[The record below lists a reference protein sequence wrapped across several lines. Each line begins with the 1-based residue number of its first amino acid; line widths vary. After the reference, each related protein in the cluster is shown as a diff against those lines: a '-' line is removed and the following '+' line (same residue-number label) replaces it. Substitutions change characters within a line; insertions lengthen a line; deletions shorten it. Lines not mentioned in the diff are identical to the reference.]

1 MRFLLAVVFIA
12 VGCAPSIG
20 APRSDLQTNDL
31 AVYRAVL
38 DSMFVSSA
46 DSRLTQLV
54 LRDSTGAVRQEN
66 LFEHLVREFAQ
77 LPGADTAAVRS
88 LAMRSRERH
97 SLKELTRLA
106 LRVPITFADQ
116 QILNSFPREDPEKF
130 WAQFYEKY
138 PGSSGVI
145 ELSAIGYSPA
155 QDLAIVRV
163 DQGCGM
169 LCGNGYIVAIRRVG
183 GVWRIAAVQQTWV
196 S

>member
-1 MRFLLAVVFIA
+1 MLFLLGVVFVA
-12 VGCAPSIG
+12 LGCAPSIG
-20 APRSDLQTNDL
+20 AARSDLQPNDL

-38 DSMFVSSA
+38 DSMFVSA
-46 DSRLTQLV
+46 GDGRLTQLV

-66 LFEHLVREFAQ
+66 LFEHLVKQFAH
-77 LPGADTAAVRS
+77 LPGADTAMVRD

-97 SLKELTRLA
+97 SLRELTRLG
-106 LRVPITFADQ
+106 LRVPVTFANQ
-116 QILNSFPREDPEKF
+116 EILNSFPRQDPEKY
-130 WAQFYEKY
+130 WAQFYQKY

-145 ELSAIGYSPA
+145 ELSAIGYSPG
-155 QDLAIVRV
+155 QDLAIVMV

-169 LCGNGYIVAIRRVG
+169 LCGIGYIVALRRVG